1 MEIVNIGERFKPLD
15 IFDHF
20 MLQNTFI
27 LMMGETMYAVIES
40 GGKQY
45 KVVPGAIVAVERLPA
60 EVGTTVKLDR
70 VLLIQGDNN
79 LTIGTPTIPGA
90 SVTGE
95 VVAQGRAG
103 KIVVFKKKRRK
114 NYRRT
119 RGHRQAYT
127 SLKITEIKA
136 AQ

>member
-1 MEIVNIGERFKPLD
+1 VEIVNIGERFKPLD

-70 VLLIQGDNN
+70 VLLIQGDND
-79 LTIGTPTIPGA
+79 LTIGTPTIAGA

>member
-127 SLKITEIKA
+127 SLKITEISA
-136 AQ
+136 AH

>member
-15 IFDHF
+15 IFDNF

-45 KVVPGAIVAVERLPA
+45 KVVPGAIVVVERLPA

-70 VLLIQGDNN
+70 VLLIQGDND
-79 LTIGTPTIPGA
+79 LTIGTPTIAGA

>member
-1 MEIVNIGERFKPLD
+1 VEIVNIGERFKPLD
-15 IFDHF
+15 IFDNF
-20 MLQNTFI
+20 MLQDTFI
-27 LMMGETMYAVIES
+27 LTMGETMYAVIES

-70 VLLIQGDNN
+70 VLLIQGDND
-79 LTIGTPTIPGA
+79 LTIGTPIIAGA

-95 VVAQGRAG
+95 VVAQGRAA

-127 SLKITEIKA
+127 SLKITEIRA

>member
-70 VLLIQGDNN
+70 VLLIQGDND

-95 VVAQGRAG
+95 VVAQGRAR

>member
-1 MEIVNIGERFKPLD
+1 VEIVNIGERFKPLD
-15 IFDHF
+15 IFDNF

-45 KVVPGAIVAVERLPA
+45 KVVPGAIVVVERLPA

-70 VLLIQGDNN
+70 VLLIQGDND
-79 LTIGTPTIPGA
+79 LTIGTPTIAGA

>member
-70 VLLIQGDNN
+70 VLLIQGDND

>member
-70 VLLIQGDNN
+70 VLLIQGDND
-79 LTIGTPTIPGA
+79 LTIGTPTIAGA

>member
-1 MEIVNIGERFKPLD
+1 
-15 IFDHF
+15 
-20 MLQNTFI
+20 
-27 LMMGETMYAVIES
+27 MYAVIES

-45 KVVPGAIVAVERLPA
+45 KVAPGAIVAVERLSA

-70 VLLIQGDNN
+70 VLLIQGDND
-79 LTIGTPTIPGA
+79 LTIGTPTILGA

-95 VVAQGRAG
+95 VVAEGRAR

-127 SLKITEIKA
+127 RLKITEISA
-136 AQ
+136 AS

>member
-15 IFDHF
+15 IFDNF

-70 VLLIQGDNN
+70 VLLIQGDND
-79 LTIGTPTIPGA
+79 LTIGTPTIAGA